1 MTAMDEILFASGSA
15 FFTIGVLAG
24 LHGWTKAAGLKR
36 EDFRWDIDLDRARRR
51 IRRAALVVVA
61 WAFAAGAALVSSALF
76 L

>member
-24 LHGWTKAAGLKR
+24 LHGWLKASWLKR
-36 EDFRWDIDLDRARRR
+36 EDFRWDIDLDRARRQ
-51 IRRAALVVVA
+51 IRRATLVVVA
-61 WAFAAGAALVSSALF
+61 WAFAAGTALVSAALF